1 MASGT
6 VGYTDTRGN
15 KDFTSIIASQIGR
28 RLKEASNM
36 ASEERAYAAG
46 VAEAGGTSLE
56 EAGIGRGFF
65 FKRALGSRFGGD
77 KIARTRGRLSSNP
90 SAGRNPAGNFKS
102 RFRGGFDYNITNQT
116 ITDTAPIS
124 NALVTGLRGVQGGLI
139 QVSAAISKQDAAMS
153 SLASSQADMAKAIM
167 FNGYLFQMFMS
178 QQKGKSGRSSLAR
191 EERSIERGFSGGGG
205 SGSGGGGGGFGRGA
219 RNMIN
224 VTPGGMSRRGASGFG
239 GGAGG
244 FDAFDAANFALGRKN
259 LLTTPANILQA
270 GRYGRS
276 KLTGQ
281 AFNVVSDRTVLGA
294 LADGKIAGGLSRILG
309 TKIRTGF
316 LSSLNS
322 PLGER
327 GVKGTLD
334 VIEAA
339 AGTSLSPNS
348 ANALI
353 NAVRGQAA
361 GKMGIMDEMLDAQAR
376 VAKRSVTGARLGTD
390 APFLDRLLKQQT
402 KIDDFKH
409 LNTFRKTAGITRKQA
424 KILNNLGLSAGEFD
438 TLGNLIPGSKRAG
451 IVDDILQYYPNV
463 KFKNV
468 DEAVALTQFARLID
482 NGENPRKAIKIVRGL
497 MGPEVADRALMSGSR
512 VAARNT
518 MVGKSLQKIA
528 SRNALMKG
536 IAKKIPV
543 ISAIAGTAFALGRIR
558 EGDFMGAALEFGSG
572 MAGLFP
578 GLGTKISFGLDAYL
592 LSRDLGLMPF
602 ERGGVVSPRRGKGTR
617 MMIAGLPSVVGEGG
631 TPEMVAPLDKKT
643 SLFFGEGIIEAMKKR
658 QGDYNKVASHSVFSG
673 LQDAQSGGIFEG
685 LVTPIGDQ
693 VSGAFNSMKEFVS
706 GSIGKISE
714 TIQKLNPVNLFKSFV
729 PGTGQIKDAVSG
741 SIDKIKNFFNF
752 NKDTSDISNGVKDG
766 TKIAGLLD
774 FLQNKS
780 KDKIDELR
788 YDTGDTQNPHKPGSI
803 LHQQFERFK
812 HINEID
818 PDFIISSIKGLGGDK
833 DANNLLNLS
842 RETSNKNMGTTIINN
857 SNVVAGGPGGNGNEE
872 GEEVFFGSSVAND
885 FSSFIPMFIE
895 ATV

>member
-15 KDFTSIIASQIGR
+15 KDYLGMIANQVGK
-28 RLKEASNM
+28 RLKQSSDM

-46 VAEAGGTSLE
+46 MAEAGGTSLE

-77 KIARTRGRLSSNP
+77 KIARTRGRLSSSP

-102 RFRGGFDYNITNQT
+102 RFRGGFDYNVTNQS

-205 SGSGGGGGGFGRGA
+205 SGSGGGGGGFGRSA

-224 VTPGGMSRRGASGFG
+224 VTPGGMSRRGAPGSSLFG
-239 GGAGG
+239 GGGG
-244 FDAFDAANFALGRKN
+244 KVPNLFGINPK
-259 LLTTPANILQA
+259 LLTGARTGILQG
-270 GRYGRS
+270 GRFARS
-276 KLTGQ
+276 KLTGT
-281 AFNVVSDRTVLGA
+281 AFNTVTDRTVLSA

-309 TKIRTGF
+309 TKIRSGF
-316 LSSLNS
+316 ISSLNS

-376 VAKRSVTGARLGTD
+376 VAKRSVTGSRLGTD

-409 LNTFRKTAGITRKQA
+409 LNTFRKTAGITKKQA

-438 TLGNLIPGSKRAG
+438 TLGNLVPGSKRAG

-512 VAARNT
+512 VAAENT
-518 MVGKSLQKIA
+518 MVKKALTKIA
-528 SRNALMKG
+528 SRNAMMKG

-558 EGDFMGAALEFGSG
+558 DGDFMGAALEFGSG

-602 ERGGVVSPRRGKGTR
+602 ARGGVVSPRRGKGTR
-617 MMIAGLPSVVGEGG
+617 MMIGGLPSLVAEEGS
-631 TPEMVAPLDKKT
+631 PEMVAPLDKKT

-693 VSGAFNSMKEFVS
+693 VGGVFNSMKEFLS

-780 KDKIDELR
+780 NDKIDELR

-803 LHQQFERFK
+803 LYKQFERFK

-818 PDFIISSIKGLGGDK
+818 PNFIISSIKGLGGDK
-833 DANNLLNLS
+833 NANNLLNLS

-857 SNVVAGGPGGNGNEE
+857 SNVVAGGPGGKGNEE